1 LTTSTWWI
9 DQILHLIAAQL
20 MHWSCCGLLT
30 VQVELGGWLGERSW
44 LRPFADALGWVDAY
58 VERMLMAVIL
68 VKDEVRQGADTCITG
83 FGPRCVICC
92 RLSAALMAVF
102 CTQDIATAAQRVCI

>member
-1 LTTSTWWI
+1 MNSCLLPCS
-9 DQILHLIAAQL
+9 AA
-20 MHWSCCGLLT
+20 LLC

-68 VKDEVRQGADTCITG
+68 VKDEVSG
-83 FGPRCVICC
+83 RCK
-92 RLSAALMAVF
+92 
-102 CTQDIATAAQRVCI
+102 TAAQATLWRQASAVHHEVPHTEQAPFHAHATLSVT